1 MSVGDKLYLNK
12 VKKFLISSNKCDDV
26 LIDIFQNSDY
36 ESFDLYMF
44 KLFSKGYNLNIYC
57 DLVRR
62 ILLYYPFETVSEA
75 NYIQNINI
83 LTYVLLEQRMN

>member
-1 MSVGDKLYLNK
+1 MFPPKIDKL
-12 VKKFLISSNKCDDV
+12 
-26 LIDIFQNSDY
+26 
-36 ESFDLYMF
+36 
-44 KLFSKGYNLNIYC
+44 GYNLNIYC

-83 LTYVLLEQRMN
+83 LTYVLLEQHMN